1 MNRKIA
7 LSLTLIGLFATDL
20 AFAMPAFDPE
30 APQSSVDIC
39 VAEVANNA
47 DYSDAN
53 SVLHK
58 VASKPR
64 SVSGYTVS
72 IRTIVYGD
80 NDEDVVRE
88 YASHC
93 AINRLE
99 QIRSFRI
106 RQRGLD

>member
-7 LSLTLIGLFATDL
+7 ISLSIIGLFLANPGFATSV
-20 AFAMPAFDPE
+20 FDGE
-30 APQSSVDIC
+30 APRSSVDIC

-53 SVLHK
+53 NVRHS

-72 IRTIVYGD
+72 IRTIVYGA
-80 NDEDVVRE
+80 NDEDIVRE
-88 YASHC
+88 YSSHC
-93 AINRLE
+93 AINKQE
-99 QIRSFRI
+99 QIRHFKI
-106 RQRGLD
+106 RQRTLD

>member
-7 LSLTLIGLFATDL
+7 FTLAMIGLFAADL
-20 AFAMPAFDPE
+20 TLASSLFDAE

-47 DYSDAN
+47 DYSGAYG
-53 SVLHK
+53 VQHK

-64 SVSGYTVS
+64 SVSGYSVS

-80 NDEDVVRE
+80 DDENVVRE

-99 QIRSFRI
+99 QIRSFKI

>member
-1 MNRKIA
+1 MNRKIV
-7 LSLTLIGLFATDL
+7 LSLTLIGLFAANL
-20 AFAMPAFDPE
+20 AFAMPAFEVE
-30 APQSSVDIC
+30 APQSSVDAC
-39 VAEVANNA
+39 VAEVAHNA
-47 DYSDAN
+47 DYSDAS

-64 SVSGYTVS
+64 SVSGFTVS

-80 NDEDVVRE
+80 DTDNVVRE

-99 QIRSFRI
+99 QIRSFKI
-106 RQRGLD
+106 RQRELD